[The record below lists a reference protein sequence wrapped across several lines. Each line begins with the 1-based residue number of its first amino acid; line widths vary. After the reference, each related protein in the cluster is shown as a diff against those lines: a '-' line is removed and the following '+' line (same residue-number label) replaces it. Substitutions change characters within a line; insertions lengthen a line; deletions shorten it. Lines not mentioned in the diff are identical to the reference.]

1 MRAEFIRPFDV
12 SAGLHAEAPG
22 PGKAPRRLPSY
33 RDRAMSSVHTVVIGA
48 GQSGLAMSHCLTDAG
63 VEHVVLERGQT
74 AERWNR
80 ERWDSLRLLTP
91 NWASRLPGW
100 EYRGPDPDGFMTA
113 AELTAYLRA
122 YADSFAAPV
131 QRDTDVVSVTGAA
144 GGFVVR
150 TTQTTWRARNIVVAT
165 GWSDQ
170 PHVPALAAGLPR
182 GITQVTPVSYRNP
195 AQLPDGGVLI
205 VGAGATGVQLAD
217 ELAAAGRD
225 VVLAAGQH
233 SRVPRRYRGMDIW
246 WWMDRVGVLAATID
260 DVSDPRQA
268 RHEGSLQLVGRDD
281 RRDVDLPALHAAG
294 VQVVGRV
301 AAVDGSRLRLAADLV
316 ATTAAADD
324 RLGRLL
330 DQVDGYIT
338 AQGLDAEVLPVARP
352 GRLRVTEPPAQL
364 DLSDRGIA
372 TVVWATG
379 YRRPYPWLRVPVL
392 DRHGEIAQRRGVTP
406 VEGVYVLGQRFQYR
420 RDSNFIDGVR
430 HDASYLARCIS
441 LRRAGRQ
448 PAAC

>member
-1 MRAEFIRPFDV
+1 
-12 SAGLHAEAPG
+12 
-22 PGKAPRRLPSY
+22 
-33 RDRAMSSVHTVVIGA
+33 MSSIHTVVIGG
-48 GQSGLAMSHCLTDAG
+48 GQSGLAMSRCLTDAG
-63 VEHVVLERGQT
+63 IEHVVLERGQT
-74 AERWNR
+74 AERWDR

-100 EYRGPDPDGFMTA
+100 EYRGTDPNGFMTA

-122 YADSFAAPV
+122 YADSFGAPV
-131 QRDTDVVSVTGAA
+131 QHGTDVVSVTGAA
-144 GGFVVR
+144 GAFVVR
-150 TTQTTWRARNIVVAT
+150 TTQTTWRASNVVVAT

-170 PHVPALAAGLPR
+170 PHVPALAARLPR

-225 VVLAAGQH
+225 VVLAVGH
-233 SRVPRRYRGMDIW
+233 HNRVPRRYRGMDIW
-246 WWMDRVGVLAATID
+246 RWMDRIGVFAATID

-268 RHEGSLQLVGRDD
+268 RNDGSLQVVGRDD
-281 RRDVDLPALHAAG
+281 QRNVDLPALHAAG

-301 AAVDGSRLRLAADLV
+301 TAVEGSRVRLAADLA
-316 ATTAAADD
+316 ATMSTADD

-330 DQVDGYIT
+330 GQIDEYIS
-338 AQGLDAEVLPVARP
+338 AQGLDAEVLPAVRP
-352 GRLRVTEPPAQL
+352 SGLRVTEPVPEL
-364 DLSDRGIA
+364 DLSARGIG

-392 DRHGEIAQRRGVTP
+392 DRHGEIAHQRGVTR
-406 VEGVYVLGQRFQYR
+406 VDGVYVLGQRFQHR

-430 HDASYLARCIS
+430 HDASYLAHSIA
-441 LRRAGRQ
+441 LRHGRRQ
-448 PAAC
+448 PAAS

>member
-1 MRAEFIRPFDV
+1 
-12 SAGLHAEAPG
+12 
-22 PGKAPRRLPSY
+22 
-33 RDRAMSSVHTVVIGA
+33 MSSIHTVVIGA
-48 GQSGLAMSHCLTDAG
+48 GQSGLAMSRCLTDAG

-100 EYRGPDPDGFMTA
+100 EYRGADPNGFMTA
-113 AELTAYLRA
+113 AELTGYLRA

-131 QRDTDVVSVTGAA
+131 RHDTDVVSVTGAA

-150 TTQTTWRARNIVVAT
+150 TNQTTWRAGNVVVAT

-170 PHVPALAAGLPR
+170 PYVPVLAADLPR
-182 GITQVTPVSYRNP
+182 GVTQLTPVSYRNP

-225 VVLAAGQH
+225 VVLAVGQH
-233 SRVPRRYRGMDIW
+233 SRVPRRYRGIDIW
-246 WWMDRVGVLAATID
+246 RWMDRIGVFAATID

-281 RRDVDLPALHAAG
+281 HRDVDLPTLQTAG

-301 AAVDGSRLRLAADLV
+301 TAADGSRVRFSNDLAA
-316 ATTAAADD
+316 TTSAADD

-330 DQVDGYIT
+330 DQIDAYVT
-338 AQGLDAEVLPVARP
+338 AQDLDPDVLPAARP
-352 GRLRVTEPPAQL
+352 RRLRVPEPPAQL

-392 DRHGEIAQRRGVTP
+392 DRHGEIVQRRGVTA
-406 VEGVYVLGQRFQYR
+406 VEGVYVLGQRFQHR

-430 HDASYLARCIS
+430 HDASYLARHIA
-441 LRRAGRQ
+441 LRPAGRQ
-448 PAAC
+448 PAAS